1 MKHLKYPSEH
11 NMADGSYNGDK
22 PVDPNFGFTFFDAPT
37 HLITRQLF
45 DYWDGL
51 REGDQDVPLIGNFD
65 PLGIAEIMSH
75 IVIADI
81 VDAEKFKYRV
91 RLFGT
96 SLSELAGE
104 DRTGKMLDDF
114 RFGDQNATR
123 LQTMFNRWR
132 LLLSKC
138 IRSRAPNF
146 TTGLHSDAERQYLK
160 VHTAVLPLADEN
172 GDITRCVGAMISEPA
187 NR

>member
-1 MKHLKYPSEH
+1 
-11 NMADGSYNGDK
+11 MADGSYNDDT

-37 HLITRQLF
+37 HPIASQLF
-45 DYWDGL
+45 DYWNGL
-51 REGDQDVPLIGNFD
+51 CEGDQDVPQIGNFD
-65 PLGIAEIMSH
+65 PLEIAEIMPH
-75 IVIADI
+75 IAIVDI
-81 VDAEKFKYRV
+81 VDADKFKYRV

-96 SLSELAGE
+96 ELSELAGE

-114 RFGDQNATR
+114 RFGDQDAAH

-138 IRSRAPNF
+138 IKSRAPNY

-160 VHTAVLPLADEN
+160 VHTAVLPLADAK
-172 GDITRCVGAMISEPA
+172 GDVTRCVGTMVSESA
-187 NR
+187 NK